1 MADES
6 DYTQMWSGVF
16 TPPRI
21 GDDDRGIYLLDDETS
36 VSAKRRN
43 GKVYDECTRGLIVN
57 DNAAHPRTHPAG
69 QRYPGP
75 YGGGRA
81 SDRVGLGFPERE
93 VAARRRGSRYAGEG
107 FNPGPDATERALYAQ
122 GSRALGNP
130 GPRGMVTSSREGRR
144 AIDNAVW
151 DNRPPHFADDT
162 PNEFAHLYIDPSA
175 RGPPLFSKNPTYP
188 AFRQVDRF
196 GGSPA
201 GSGALTPCDTNTISV
216 EIVKV
221 VFFII
226 IVVLAAMCC
235 LQQMVSSAEKRIGR
249 EVECALRE
257 AMLSRRA
264 REAGGV

>member
-1 MADES
+1 MADPS
-6 DYTQMWSGVF
+6 DYTQMWGGVF

-21 GDDDRGIYLLDDETS
+21 GDDDRGVYLLDDETS
-36 VSAKRRN
+36 VGRN
-43 GKVYDECTRGLIVN
+43 GKIYDECTRGHIVH
-57 DNAAHPRTHPAG
+57 DNAAHLRTHPGG

-75 YGGGRA
+75 
-81 SDRVGLGFPERE
+81 GFPE
-93 VAARRRGSRYAGEG
+93 G
-107 FNPGPDATERALYAQ
+107 FSAGPDARERALYAQ
-122 GSRALGNP
+122 GSRSLGRP

-162 PNEFAHLYIDPSA
+162 PNELAHLYIDPSA

-188 AFRQVDRF
+188 GFRQVDRF
-196 GGSPA
+196 GSSPA
-201 GSGALTPCDTNTISV
+201 GSGELTPRGTNTISV
-216 EIVKV
+216 EIVQV
-221 VFFII
+221 VLFII
-226 IVVLAAMCC
+226 IAVLAAMCC

-264 REAGGV
+264 RKAGGV